1 MAINIA
7 YDPSDDPEAIAAREA
22 EEADSLEV
30 GEKMIE
36 DQQALLAG
44 KYKNAEELEKAYLE
58 LQRMQ
63 GRGGD
68 DDDSGD
74 DEEYESDVEYES
86 DEEQVEG
93 DFERYDEEGY
103 VNQDAV
109 AQAYG
114 EGLAEAF
121 AEANID
127 PWAMNDY
134 FYENDGTLTEEMY
147 DQLNEAGFSDET
159 IDAYLGG
166 LRSEL
171 GYDDAVNVLS
181 ESEVNNI
188 KDIAGGEEGYA
199 QVVQWASENLP
210 EEDIEAFDEVI
221 NTANE
226 AAVRFAVKALVGQY
240 EDAVGRTPELVT
252 GKQSSTGQAYR
263 SMAEVVR
270 DMSDPRYDNDDAY
283 RMDVMRKLERSNIK
297 V

>member
-22 EEADSLEV
+22 EEADSLQV
-30 GEKMIE
+30 GEKMIQ
-36 DQQALLAG
+36 DQQDLLAG

-63 GRGGD
+63 GRGEED
-68 DDDSGD
+68 DDDSG
-74 DEEYESDVEYES
+74 EYEAEEGDT
-86 DEEQVEG
+86 EQVEG
-93 DFERYDEEGY
+93 DFERYDDEGY

-109 AQAYG
+109 AEAYG
-114 EGLAEAF
+114 DGLAAAF

-127 PWAMNDY
+127 PWEMNDH
-134 FYENDGTLTEEMY
+134 FYENDGTITEEMY
-147 DQLNEAGFSDET
+147 DQLNGAGFSDET

-166 LRSEL
+166 LRNEL
-171 GYDDAVNVLS
+171 GYDAAASVLS
-181 ESEVNNI
+181 ESEISDI
-188 KDIAGGEEGYA
+188 KDIAGGDQGYA
-199 QVVQWASENLP
+199 EVVQWASENLP
-210 EEDIEAFDEVI
+210 EEDVLAFDEVI
-221 NTANE
+221 NTANQ

-270 DMSDPRYDNDDAY
+270 DMNDPRYDNDDAY

>member
-1 MAINIA
+1 
-7 YDPSDDPEAIAAREA
+7 
-22 EEADSLEV
+22 
-30 GEKMIE
+30 
-36 DQQALLAG
+36 
-44 KYKNAEELEKAYLE
+44 
-58 LQRMQ
+58 
-63 GRGGD
+63 
-68 DDDSGD
+68 
-74 DEEYESDVEYES
+74 
-86 DEEQVEG
+86 
-93 DFERYDEEGY
+93 
-103 VNQDAV
+103 
-109 AQAYG
+109 
-114 EGLAEAF
+114 
-121 AEANID
+121 
-127 PWAMNDY
+127 MNDY

-166 LRSEL
+166 LRAEL
-171 GYDDAVNVLS
+171 GYDDAASVLS
-181 ESEVNNI
+181 ESEISNI

>member
-30 GEKMIE
+30 GEKMIQ
-36 DQQALLAG
+36 DQQDLLAG

-63 GRGGD
+63 GRGEE
-68 DDDSGD
+68 DDDSG
-74 DEEYESDVEYES
+74 EYESEEEDT
-86 DEEQVEG
+86 EQVEG

-109 AQAYG
+109 AEAYG
-114 EGLAEAF
+114 DGLAAAF

-127 PWAMNDY
+127 PWEMNDH
-134 FYENDGTLTEEMY
+134 FYENDGTITEEMY

-166 LRSEL
+166 LRNEL
-171 GYDDAVNVLS
+171 GYDDAASVLS
-181 ESEVNNI
+181 ESEISDI
-188 KDIAGGEEGYA
+188 KDIAGGDEGYA
-199 QVVQWASENLP
+199 EVVQWASENLP
-210 EEDIEAFDEVI
+210 EEDVLAFDEVI
-221 NTANE
+221 NTANQ

-252 GKQSSTGQAYR
+252 GKQPSTGQAYR

-270 DMSDPRYDNDDAY
+270 DMNDPRYDNDDAY

>member
-30 GEKMIE
+30 GEKMIQ
-36 DQQALLAG
+36 DQQDLLAG

-63 GRGGD
+63 GRGEED
-68 DDDSGD
+68 DDDSG
-74 DEEYESDVEYES
+74 EYESEEEDT
-86 DEEQVEG
+86 EQVEG

-109 AQAYG
+109 AEAYG
-114 EGLAEAF
+114 DGLATAF

-127 PWAMNDY
+127 PWEMNDH
-134 FYENDGTLTEEMY
+134 FYENDGTITEEMY

-166 LRSEL
+166 LRNEL
-171 GYDDAVNVLS
+171 GYDDAASVLS
-181 ESEVNNI
+181 ESEISDI
-188 KDIAGGEEGYA
+188 KDIAGGDEGYA
-199 QVVQWASENLP
+199 EVVQWASENLP
-210 EEDIEAFDEVI
+210 EEDVLAFDEVI
-221 NTANE
+221 NTANQ

-270 DMSDPRYDNDDAY
+270 DMDDPRYDNDDAY